1 MIETFLASAALGKA
15 KKAITGLLKQP
26 LFYVALLLL
35 AVGTGTYFYLNHQ
48 TKEAVKSAVANADST
63 ATIQTYQTKEEAEGR
78 LAPLQEQEQRKA
90 AQTQKDYAHVRT
102 TIITA
107 PSSSRDAQA
116 PRILV
121 DTVNELERLSRS
133 RENPNGVPDAEVHA
147 K

>member
-1 MIETFLASAALGKA
+1 MLETFLASAAIGKA
-15 KKAITGLLKQP
+15 KKAISGLLHQP

-48 TKEAVKSAVANADST
+48 TNQAVKAAVANADST
-63 ATIQTYQTKEEAEGR
+63 ATIQTYKTKEEAEGR
-78 LAPLQEQEQRKA
+78 LVPLQEKEQQKA
-90 AQTQKDYAHVRT
+90 EQTQKDYAHVRT
-102 TIITA
+102 TIVTA

-133 RENPNGVPDAEVHA
+133 RENPSPVSDADVHS